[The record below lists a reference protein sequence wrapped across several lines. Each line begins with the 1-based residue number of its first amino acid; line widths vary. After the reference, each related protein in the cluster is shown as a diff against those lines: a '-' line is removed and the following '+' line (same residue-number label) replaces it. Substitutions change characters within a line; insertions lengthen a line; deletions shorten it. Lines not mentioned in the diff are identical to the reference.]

1 MKVLILSC
9 STGGGHN
16 SAGLALKEQFE
27 KQGIICELRD
37 MHSLIQR
44 KRTKQAAALY
54 SFVAVNMSTL
64 FGAVYKLAGWISH
77 PGGRSPVY
85 LFNLKYA
92 KPIREYMKAG
102 GFDTVICTHLFPAEA
117 LTRIRRTCDDSFA
130 FYFVATDY
138 TCSPFNEETKP
149 DYYFIPHQDIAHEY
163 RGVSPEQRIALGIPC
178 SEKFSFHPSAHE
190 KEQARDI
197 LGLSRHKK
205 QALIMCGSMGFG
217 RIEMILYHI
226 MKHLDDSFEYTV
238 LVGHNEKLKM
248 RLERLFGDKIH
259 AITFTNQA
267 DLYMRAA
274 DIVFTKPG
282 GLSSTEAAVL
292 GVPLVHTKP
301 IPGCETKNAR
311 FFSERGM
318 SIIYKNNKDMQ
329 NVLDLIADNNRRL
342 AMMKKQKAYVNSNA
356 SQDICTFIQMHS
368 KHA

>member
-16 SAGLALKEQFE
+16 AAGIALKEQFE
-27 KQGIICELRD
+27 KQGIFCELRD
-37 MHSLIQR
+37 MHSLIEK

-77 PGGRSPVY
+77 PSGRSPVY

-117 LTRIRRTCDDSFA
+117 LTRIRRTCDDSFT

-149 DYYFIPHQDIAHEY
+149 DYYFIPHKDIADEY
-163 RGVSPEQRIALGIPC
+163 RGISPDRRIALGIPC
-178 SEKFSFHPSAHE
+178 QEKFASHPSAHE
-190 KEQARDI
+190 KEQAKGL
-197 LGLSRHKK
+197 LGLSLHKK

-217 RIEMILYHI
+217 RIEMVLHHI
-226 MKHLDDSFEYTV
+226 MNQMGDAFEYTV
-238 LVGHNEKLKM
+238 LVGHNEKLKA
-248 RLERLFGDKIH
+248 RLDRLFGNQVH
-259 AITFTNQA
+259 TVPFTEQA

-282 GLSSTEAAVL
+282 GLSSTEAAAL
-292 GVPLVHTKP
+292 GIPLVHTKP

-318 SIIYKNNKDMQ
+318 SVLYKNSKDIQ
-329 NVLDLIADNNRRL
+329 RVLDLIADSSHRQTMIN
-342 AMMKKQKAYVNSNA
+342 KQRQYINPHA
-356 SQDICTFIQMHS
+356 SKDICTFVQTHS
-368 KHA
+368 KRA